1 MYYKIKILEIV
12 FSKKN
17 LSLTKDP
24 VWELFL
30 RIAVPASIGT
40 VFMTL
45 YNIVDTFFAGKISA
59 KALAALAQTFPVYF
73 IIIALGVGLSIGTT
87 SLIANSIGKKE
98 ERKASYFLA
107 QSIILSIIIALIV
120 TIIGIYLGP
129 YIIFTINKSLVT
141 LNLSMDYL
149 NIIFLGSIFIFVQMS
164 FNSSL
169 SAMGDTKSN
178 MKVLMFT
185 FFLNI
190 ILNPLFI
197 FGYGIIPAMGIK
209 GIALSTVV
217 CQFFGALYIIYKTSK
232 TYLIEYLYPKCFL
245 PNYKILMDLLAQG
258 IPASIGM
265 MMISI
270 GIFIILYF
278 IGQYGDLSIAGYGT
292 AIRYEQLYLLP
303 ILGLNTAVLSMVGQ
317 NFGAKNM
324 YRVNKI
330 YNYGLFYGCSFM
342 IFSGFVIYFTAESA
356 VSLFTDNQDVIKSGT
371 TYLQI
376 TALMEPIYPIFFIS
390 NALIQGLKKA
400 NTVMFLSL
408 FRMVVLP
415 TIVLWYLIFH
425 LNSSFAF
432 VFWGLLVINWIFG
445 IFVFIFTKMIIKNQT
460 AKINLSEKI
469 A

>member
-73 IIIALGVGLSIGTT
+73 IIIALGIGLSIGTT

-185 FFLNI
+185 FF
-190 ILNPLFI
+190 
-197 FGYGIIPAMGIK
+197 
-209 GIALSTVV
+209 
-217 CQFFGALYIIYKTSK
+217 
-232 TYLIEYLYPKCFL
+232 
-245 PNYKILMDLLAQG
+245 
-258 IPASIGM
+258 
-265 MMISI
+265 
-270 GIFIILYF
+270 
-278 IGQYGDLSIAGYGT
+278 
-292 AIRYEQLYLLP
+292 
-303 ILGLNTAVLSMVGQ
+303 
-317 NFGAKNM
+317 
-324 YRVNKI
+324 
-330 YNYGLFYGCSFM
+330 
-342 IFSGFVIYFTAESA
+342 
-356 VSLFTDNQDVIKSGT
+356 
-371 TYLQI
+371 
-376 TALMEPIYPIFFIS
+376 
-390 NALIQGLKKA
+390 
-400 NTVMFLSL
+400 
-408 FRMVVLP
+408 
-415 TIVLWYLIFH
+415 
-425 LNSSFAF
+425 
-432 VFWGLLVINWIFG
+432 
-445 IFVFIFTKMIIKNQT
+445 
-460 AKINLSEKI
+460 
-469 A
+469 